1 MAGLMGVTAFVS
13 MWINNSAATSIMIP
27 AAIAI
32 IEELQNHQ
40 KNTQERSVIHMD
52 ENRRKSKIVPV
63 ESTSTNSF
71 IPMIQINN
79 QCLYL

>member
-1 MAGLMGVTAFVS
+1 MGVTAFVS

-40 KNTQERSVIHMD
+40 QNTQERSVIPMD
-52 ENRRKSKIVPV
+52 ANRRKSKEIVPV

>member
-1 MAGLMGVTAFVS
+1 MAVTAFVS

-32 IEELQNHQ
+32 IEELENHQ
-40 KNTQERSVIHMD
+40 KNTQERSVIHMNA
-52 ENRRKSKIVPV
+52 NRRKSKEIVPV

-71 IPMIQINN
+71 IPMI
-79 QCLYL
+79 